1 MSVSMEEYDMLAMID
16 KKLLELTYNQGC
28 LKLPQVIEIID
39 ENTSD
44 REYWDGLSN
53 LQVAQ
58 LGREKVIEL
67 EERFRDNVECELFLP
82 EPENKSLIISP
93 DAIWVLSQIMQEEY
107 DENGEVVALVL
118 PNFDMEEYE

>member
-1 MSVSMEEYDMLAMID
+1 MNTGMEEYDMLAMID
-16 KKLLELTYNQGC
+16 KKLLELLYNQGY
-28 LKLPQVIEIID
+28 LALPQVVKIIG

-44 REYWDGLSN
+44 REYWDELNIS
-53 LQVAQ
+53 QVAKI
-58 LGREKVIEL
+58 GREKVIEL
-67 EERFRDNVECELFLP
+67 EQRFRDNVECELFLS
-82 EPENKSLIISP
+82 EPENKRKIISP

>member
-1 MSVSMEEYDMLAMID
+1 MLAMID
-16 KKLLELTYNQGC
+16 KKLLELVYNQGY
-28 LKLPQVIEIID
+28 LELPQVVEVIS
-39 ENTSD
+39 ENTPK
-44 REYWDGLSN
+44 EYWDELDN
-53 LQVAQ
+53 YQVAQ
-58 LGREKVIEL
+58 IGREKVIEL

-82 EPENKSLIISP
+82 EPENKRKIISP

>member
-1 MSVSMEEYDMLAMID
+1 MLAMID
-16 KKLLELTYNQGC
+16 KKLLELLYNQGY
-28 LKLPQVIEIID
+28 LALPQVVKIIG

-44 REYWDGLSN
+44 REYWDELNIS
-53 LQVAQ
+53 QVAKI
-58 LGREKVIEL
+58 GREKVIEL
-67 EERFRDNVECELFLP
+67 EQRFRDNVECELFLS
-82 EPENKSLIISP
+82 EPENKRKIISP